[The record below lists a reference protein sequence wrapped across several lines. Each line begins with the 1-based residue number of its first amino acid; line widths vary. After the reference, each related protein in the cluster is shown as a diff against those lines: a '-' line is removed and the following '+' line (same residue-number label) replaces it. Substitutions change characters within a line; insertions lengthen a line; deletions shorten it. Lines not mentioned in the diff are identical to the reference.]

1 MARRDHGEAPSSGLV
16 GWPECLWLVRHGES
30 QGNVANALALK
41 QRALRLEVEL
51 NDAQIELSRAGIEQ
65 AKALGAWIGAHPPDE
80 QPTVALVS
88 PYVRARET
96 ARIVLDGANLAGL
109 PVSYDERLRDREQ
122 GVLDRL
128 TGAGFRDRYPE
139 EAQRQS
145 YVGKFW
151 YRPTGGESWADVV
164 LRIRSVLLDLR
175 LSLAGERVLVI
186 SHDMPILAFRYVL
199 EGLTP
204 DEALALSGMVQ
215 NCSVTTFEHEG
226 GALALR
232 TFSDTS
238 ALEMSPLAPVTA
250 RD

>member
-1 MARRDHGEAPSSGLV
+1 MERLDRGEPLSGGTV
-16 GWPECLWLVRHGES
+16 GWPESLWLVRHGES

-51 NDAQIELSRAGIEQ
+51 NDAQIELSSAGIEQ
-65 AKALGAWIGAHPPDE
+65 AKALGAWIGARPTDE

-96 ARIVLDGANLAGL
+96 ARIVLEQADLAGL

-175 LSLAGERVLVI
+175 LSLAGERVLVV

-199 EGLTP
+199 ERLTP
-204 DEALALSGMVQ
+204 EEALAFSGTVQ
-215 NCSVTTFEHEG
+215 NCSVTQFEHDGEG
-226 GALALR
+226 LALSV
-232 TFSDTS
+232 FSDTE
-238 ALEMSPLAPVTA
+238 ALETSRSAPVTA
-250 RD
+250 HD